1 VPCSA
6 ARESQLLFCKCV
18 AQGKTDDANN
28 STTIS
33 VFIVLSCCPTDQ
45 LPVAHQ
51 VYLQT
56 LTSYLRCCNCCP
68 AVNATKTAGSTAVNA
83 TTSVAKDVGG
93 TVANATTAAAAAV
106 TPKSG
111 ATSVTAS
118 AAIAGAAVL
127 GSAML
132 LLL

>member
-1 VPCSA
+1 VHPWCTYQFV
-6 ARESQLLFCKCV
+6 EHPELLV
-18 AQGKTDDANN
+18 YHTSGKTALVAPL
-28 STTIS
+28 TTNVS
-33 VFIVLSCCPTDQ
+33 
-45 LPVAHQ
+45 
-51 VYLQT
+51 
-56 LTSYLRCCNCCP
+56 NCCACAPCHCPHLVSHFLLCCCCCCRP

-83 TTSVAKDVGG
+83 TTSVAKDVGS
-93 TVANATTAAAAAV
+93 TITNATTAVTEAV
-106 TPKSG
+106 TPKKSG